1 MTACRVGE
9 TSDYDD
15 FPMSHSAKH
24 AFRPRLFKMR
34 LWMRIGAKTAWEACL
49 RLSNWNAARVW
60 LGPSVAVKEV
70 SSDEDTDGLVAAEP
84 H

>member
-15 FPMSHSAKH
+15 FPMSLSAKH

-34 LWMRIGAKTAWEACL
+34 LWMRTGAKTAWEACL
-49 RLSNWNAARVW
+49 RHSIWNAAQVW
-60 LGPSVAVKEV
+60 LGFSVAVKEV
-70 SSDEDTDGLVAAEP
+70 FPDEDVRVVRNTN